1 MVENYTG
8 ERILMTGGTGFLGK
22 YVLNKLV
29 SGGNKPIV
37 LSRNF
42 KPEFIAEHLEKIIPV
57 TIDLSDDRA
66 LSVVF
71 ENYKPHK
78 VIHLAGSSGKT
89 KESQTNLEKINYEA
103 TARLLEIAVES
114 DVRRIVMTG
123 TADEYGFQTQPQ
135 KETMTAE
142 PVSEYAVSK
151 NKAVN
156 HALFL
161 FKERKLPV
169 VILRPFTVYGI
180 GQPSEM
186 FVSQAVECALR
197 NSPFAMSNGTQKRD
211 LVFVEDFADA
221 MMKALSAENIE
232 GEIFNVGSGTAIAL
246 RDLAKKIWKLAGADA
261 KLLKIGARRTNENE
275 LHDTLADISKIKAF
289 LGWESKITIEEGL
302 KIIIEDTK
310 KKLNER

>member
-1 MVENYTG
+1 MSEILQD
-8 ERILMTGGTGFLGK
+8 ERILITGGTGFLGK
-22 YVLNKLV
+22 YVLKRLV
-29 SGGNKPIV
+29 SDGAEPIV
-37 LSRNF
+37 LSRNMTT
-42 KPEFIAEHLEKIIPV
+42 EFVAEYKEKIIPV
-57 TIDLSDDRA
+57 EIDLGDFRA
-66 LSVVF
+66 VCKVF
-71 ENYKPHK
+71 EIYKPHK
-78 VIHLAGSSGKT
+78 VIHLAGSSGKN
-89 KESQTNLEKINYEA
+89 KESEKNLEKINYEV

-114 DVRRIVMTG
+114 GVKRIIITG
-123 TADEYGFQTQPQ
+123 TADEYGFQTPPQ
-135 KETMTAE
+135 KETMPAK

-161 FKERKLPV
+161 FKERNLPV

-197 NSPFAMSNGTQKRD
+197 NIPLAMSNGTQKRD

-221 MMKALSAENIE
+221 MMKALSAGKIE

-246 RDLAKKIWKLAGADA
+246 RDLALKIWDIAGADI

-275 LHDTLADISKIKAF
+275 LHDTLADISKIKAV
-289 LGWESKITIEEGL
+289 LGWESKISIDEGL
-302 KIIIEDTK
+302 KIIIKEK
-310 KKLNER
+310 RKKLNER